1 MSNRKYYCVI
11 EVKVPC
17 GPEGWQMVVNDK
29 MRHTLEKLKVA
40 VEELGGRVFVR
51 YSHAKKLFGSFLI
64 NFYIMSRKQN
74 KHHFFKAIHSF

>member
-17 GPEGWQMVVNDK
+17 GPEGWQIAVNDK
-29 MRHTLEKLKVA
+29 MRHTLEKLKVS

-51 YSHAKKLFGSFLI
+51 Y
-64 NFYIMSRKQN
+64 
-74 KHHFFKAIHSF
+74 